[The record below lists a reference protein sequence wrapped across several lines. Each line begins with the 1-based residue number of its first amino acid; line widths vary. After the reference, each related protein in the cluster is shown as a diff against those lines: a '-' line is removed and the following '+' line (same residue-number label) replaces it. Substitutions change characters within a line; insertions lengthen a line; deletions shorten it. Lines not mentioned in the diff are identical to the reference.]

1 MEVLV
6 HSVNGWSLVSGV
18 DYSHTS
24 GQTDADIYATLN
36 SLNAIVIKFW
46 KGLNEAVLMVAFH
59 SQRLKDSVGG
69 ELWQNVN
76 VTAEEISSRGCQRSV
91 KP

>member
-6 HSVNGWSLVSGV
+6 RSVNGRPLVSGV

-24 GQTDADIYATLN
+24 GQTDADICATLN
-36 SLNAIVIKFW
+36 SLNAIVIKFR
-46 KGLNEAVLMVAFH
+46 KGLNEVVLMVAYH

-76 VTAEEISSRGCQRSV
+76 VTAE
-91 KP
+91 

>member
-6 HSVNGWSLVSGV
+6 RSVNGLPLVSGV

-24 GQTDADIYATLN
+24 GQTDADIYTTLN

-46 KGLNEAVLMVAFH
+46 KGLNEVVSMVAFH
-59 SQRLKDSVGG
+59 SERLKDSVGG
-69 ELWQNVN
+69 RV
-76 VTAEEISSRGCQRSV
+76 VAE
-91 KP
+91 